1 MKLGVF
7 GATALSLS
15 LAILTPAL
23 AQQPQGNRAG
33 VHAGG
38 NMGGPRM
45 GNTNVGPR
53 MQSSSFRSGQNS
65 VGVATV
71 GGRNAQFVQG
81 GNQVGQFRGG
91 RGYRRGYGGEIAAGA
106 IGAGIA
112 TGAAIA
118 YGSSGYYGD
127 GYYDPTYGDS
137 YASDYG
143 VTYDTGI
150 PLVAYDQPAV
160 VETGPVVA
168 EGVDAS
174 YCAQR
179 YRSYDPASGTYLGFD
194 GLRHPCM

>member
-1 MKLGVF
+1 MMKLGVF

-38 NMGGPRM
+38 NMGGARM
-45 GNTNVGPR
+45 GSAGPRVQSSNFRGSQGNVGAA
-53 MQSSSFRSGQNS
+53 N
-65 VGVATV
+65 V

-81 GNQVGQFRGG
+81 ANRGGQFRGDRG
-91 RGYRRGYGGEIAAGA
+91 RGYGRDIAAGA
-106 IGAGIA
+106 IGVGIA

-118 YGSSGYYGD
+118 YGNSGYYGD
-127 GYYDPTYGDS
+127 SYYDPNDS
-137 YASDYG
+137 YAYEDG
-143 VTYDTGI
+143 TTYDTGV
-150 PLVAYDQPAV
+150 PV
-160 VETGPVVA
+160 VTFGEGPVVVG
-168 EGVDAS
+168 ETVSGDAS
-174 YCAQR
+174 SCAQR